1 MVCAPVRR
9 DCLTCT
15 MISSVDLAYYGVSRA
30 NDLEYVDC
38 DTRGGG
44 LTSKVSFKD
53 EHHYAESP
61 GEHRYEN

>member
-44 LTSKVSFKD
+44 GVNFQSVIQGRTSL
-53 EHHYAESP
+53 
-61 GEHRYEN
+61 R